1 MQASSLLNGLK
12 GINSNANQF
21 NIALAQTV
29 KETIEGIFTPGQVFV
44 YAMHAISEKYQ
55 LEDISIV
62 SDPDVQTYRVE
73 GNVLHLNVDFNQ
85 PNALS
90 YLTLTEGIG
99 YYLSPETKFREEA
112 RQIGTNWVTSY
123 SNELY
128 KSFQT
133 QVDQRTEIMSSI
145 GREFYVLLKNAH
157 PLVVDQYNDQESF
170 VSDFVAEAV
179 EAADFYAATRRGL
192 LKVVFDDAKATAFA
206 DIYSAIRRSDN
217 VGGQYTNPSSAEFM
231 SGYLFECLGAVSN

>member
-1 MQASSLLNGLK
+1 MQTSSLLNGLK
-12 GINSNANQF
+12 NINSNANQF

-29 KETIEGIFTPGQVFV
+29 KETIEAIFTPGQVFV
-44 YAMHAISEKYQ
+44 YAIHAIGEKYQ
-55 LEDISIV
+55 LNDVSVV
-62 SDPDVQTYRVE
+62 SDPDVQTYKVE
-73 GNVLHLNVDFNQ
+73 GNVLHLNVDFDQ
-85 PNALS
+85 PNSLS

-128 KSFQT
+128 KSFQNNA
-133 QVDQRTEIMSSI
+133 DQRNEMMSSI
-145 GREFYVLLKNAH
+145 GREFFILLKNAN
-157 PLVVDQYNDQESF
+157 PLVIDHYTDQESF
-170 VSDFVAEAV
+170 VNDFVAEAV
-179 EAADFYAATRRGL
+179 QAPNFYTATHRGL
-192 LKVVFDDAKATAFA
+192 LKVVFDDANATAFA

-217 VGGQYTNPSSAEFM
+217 ATGQFSNPSSAEFM